1 MVDYVI
7 PRGAP
12 RPTRQAMTDH
22 FPDLLLKTLET
33 ELELR
38 AKDRSGSD
46 EHIRRL
52 WESIRAK
59 REAIELALLS
69 ASG

>member
-1 MVDYVI
+1 
-7 PRGAP
+7 
-12 RPTRQAMTDH
+12 MTDH
-22 FPDLLLKTLET
+22 FPELLLKTLET

-38 AKDRSGSD
+38 AKDGSGSD

-59 REAIELALLS
+59 REMIELALAS
-69 ASG
+69 AAG